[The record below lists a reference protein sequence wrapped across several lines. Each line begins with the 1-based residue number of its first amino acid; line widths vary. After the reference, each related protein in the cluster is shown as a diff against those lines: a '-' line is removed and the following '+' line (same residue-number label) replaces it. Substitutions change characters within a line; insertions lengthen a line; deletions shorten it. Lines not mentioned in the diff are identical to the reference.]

1 MKMEKEEFFKV
12 GLIKQNEEKE
22 TVFYRKEKEK
32 FIGDYAIVKAFSK
45 DPKYANQVWNGIINR
60 NFEIVWN
67 FELGTKIERFPEN
80 HFLIYNHDYCRN
92 VRLAKINDQDGARVL
107 GVVGSYK
114 KRVDENVIVVASN
127 IFSDYNYIAL
137 YDVLKNKIIS
147 NWFTEIGE
155 FQKVDGK
162 EVALARRRL
171 NPPENANLLYPLDVM
186 CYIDKEGEICS
197 LVYNPIT
204 QDYEKVLSNDF
215 GIFISDLEA
224 KILIYEPSEEVEQHL
239 KRKLIK

>member
-1 MKMEKEEFFKV
+1 MKIETDDFFKV
-12 GLIKQNEEKE
+12 ELVRPNGEQENI
-22 TVFYRKEKEK
+22 FYRKEKEK
-32 FIGDYAIVKAFSK
+32 FVGDYAIVKAFSK
-45 DPKYANQVWNGIINR
+45 DPKYANQVWSGIINR
-60 NFEIVWN
+60 NFETVWN
-67 FELGTKIERFPEN
+67 FELGTRIEVFPEN
-80 HFLIYNHDYCRN
+80 HFLIFNHDYCRN
-92 VRLAKINDQDGARVL
+92 IRLAKINDQDEVKVL
-107 GVVGSYK
+107 GVMGSYK
-114 KRVDENVIVVASN
+114 RRVDEDVIVVASST
-127 IFSDYNYIAL
+127 FSDYIAL
-137 YDVLKNKIIS
+137 YDVLKNKVIS

-155 FQKVDGK
+155 FQKLDGK

-186 CYIDKEGEICS
+186 CYIDNYGKIYS

-224 KILIYEPSEEVEQHL
+224 KILIYEPTSKVEQHL